1 MLKEFYASKNNQLL
15 TQKKLIMFNLRK
27 ILVLF
32 SVLLFIAQ
40 FNAQTPKVR
49 IDNTTPRQ
57 KITGFGGF
65 VCSPQFAY
73 NHMTPSEIQKMWGT
87 NSETG
92 YNIMRLYIPT
102 SKDNWNL
109 VLETAQ
115 LAKSLGLIVFASPWS
130 PPAEWKTNGNDAGTY
145 NGVEG
150 FLKEENYA
158 DFANYLNDF
167 VIYLRN
173 NGVELDAI
181 SLQNEPDY
189 VVSYA
194 GCSYTPA
201 QMTNFLKNYSDVI
214 SCKIIAPETVGMS
227 NTFVTALQAADV
239 LPKFEI
245 YAGHQYGG
253 IGSTYKGFQN
263 TDKEIWMTEYLINWN
278 SSGTS
283 RNFTWNTDAFD
294 FAKSINDVMV
304 GGGNAWIHYATKRYY
319 GMLGDGQFGTTTGEI
334 TKRGYILS
342 HFAKYTTGYR
352 RLDAIWSDQGSM
364 QGSAYINNTGDKV
377 TLMVFNSSANTYNL
391 KADLPFYTTSAQKIL
406 TNETTNMSSSSLSFT
421 ETFRPTIQIAPYSVI
436 TYVFDKSKTREV
448 SNMTGQDVNYNKIE
462 SQTTTNSAFGTA
474 YQLSGK
480 TATLYNP
487 TPLISA
493 NTTAANGYLS
503 LDDRYNKLV
512 FHVNSYTTSNLP
524 TSSNTTLYYVD
535 NAGVVKSYNYGT
547 LNLPSSG
554 SSNFDLVF
562 DISRAV
568 LTTGCKGILGLRN
581 GNYSSVLTFNFGDVY
596 FSISNEK
603 AMKFAGVYSDGD
615 SNLMDVYENSYYTT
629 LDFTNTTNI
638 NTSANWIDKV
648 LNKNSIFYV
657 SNGSGFRNSSAVST
671 VNANVVSGSTC
682 ASLELS
688 DQGGDFNAPVNF
700 TATTASYTKTIAG
713 YTVLVLP
720 FEADIPSGIEAYTML
735 PSATKVACT
744 PIANGKIPANTPI
757 LINGN
762 GTFTFTGSGNVST
775 PKAITVNQFNADY
788 SSIKAYT
795 GGYVLKTVG
804 GTIGFYKITSGSEV
818 VPAFSAYITEENS
831 YSASMLPI
839 EFQTL
844 AVKDVSGSKI
854 QLYPNPA
861 KDEIFVTVGNGADYR
876 IFDAKGSLILTG
888 KLSSGKNRVD
898 VSKLALG
905 VYFIEVGNSQKIE
918 KSKFIKK

>member
-1 MLKEFYASKNNQLL
+1 ML
-15 TQKKLIMFNLRK
+15 QKLPIFNPQKRIMINLRK
-27 ILVLF
+27 ILALF
-32 SVLLFIAQ
+32 SVLLFTAQ
-40 FNAQTPKVR
+40 FSAQTPKVR

-73 NHMTPSEIQKMWGT
+73 NHMTSTEIQKMWGA

-92 YNIMRLYIPT
+92 YNIMRLYIPS
-102 SKDNWNL
+102 SKANWNL

-130 PPAEWKTNGNDAGTY
+130 PPAEWKTNGNEAGTY

-150 FLKEENYA
+150 FLKKENYA

-167 VIYLRN
+167 VVYLRN

-189 VVSYA
+189 VVTYA
-194 GCSYTPA
+194 GCTYTPA

-227 NTFVTALQAADV
+227 NTFATALQATDV

-263 TDKEIWMTEYLINWN
+263 TDKEIWMTEFLINWN
-278 SSGTS
+278 ANGGS

-319 GMLGDGQFGTTTGEI
+319 GMLGDGQFGTTNGEI

-352 RLDAIWSDQGSM
+352 RVDAIWSDQGSM
-364 QGSAYINNTGDKV
+364 QGSAYINDTGDKV
-377 TLMVFNSSANTYNL
+377 TLMVFNSSSNTYNL
-391 KADLPFYTTSAQKIL
+391 KVDLPFYTTSTLKVL
-406 TNETTNMSSSSLSFT
+406 TNETNNMSSSNINFT
-421 ETFRPTIQIAPYSVI
+421 ETFRPTIQIEPYSVI
-436 TYVFDKSKTREV
+436 TFVFDKSKIREV

-462 SQTTTNSAFGTA
+462 SQTVTNAAFGNA

-487 TPLISA
+487 TPLISS
-493 NTTAANGYLS
+493 NTTSANGYIS
-503 LDDRYNKLV
+503 LDDRYNKLI

-535 NAGVVKSYNYGT
+535 NTGTVKSYNYGKIS
-547 LNLPSSG
+547 LPSSG

-568 LTTGCKGILGLRN
+568 LTTGCKGIVGLRN

-596 FSISNEK
+596 FSVSNEK

-615 SNLMDVYENSYYTT
+615 SNLMDVYENNYYTL

-638 NTSANWIDKV
+638 NTTANWKDKM

-657 SNGSGFRNSSAVST
+657 SNGSGFRLSSTNSAINT
-671 VNANVVSGSTC
+671 NVVSGSTC
-682 ASLELS
+682 ANLELS
-688 DQGGDFNAPVNF
+688 DQGGEFNAPFSF
-700 TATTASYTKTIAG
+700 TATAASYSKTITG
-713 YTVLVLP
+713 YSILVLP
-720 FEADIPSGIEAYTML
+720 FEADIPNGIVAYTML
-735 PSATKVACT
+735 PSATKVTCT
-744 PIANGKIPANTPI
+744 PIENGKVPANTPI
-757 LINGN
+757 LVNGN
-762 GTFTFTGSGNVST
+762 GTFTFNGSGNVSA

-788 SSIKAYT
+788 SFVKAYS
-795 GGYVLKTVG
+795 GGYVLKTVN
-804 GTIGFYKITSGSEV
+804 GTTVFYKITSGNEMVS
-818 VPAFSAYITEENS
+818 PFSAYISEENS
-831 YSASMLPI
+831 YSASLLPLEI
-839 EFQTL
+839 QTL
-844 AVKDVSGSKI
+844 GVKDVDNPKL
-854 QLYPNPA
+854 QLFPNPA
-861 KDEIFVTVGNGADYR
+861 NEELFVTIGNGADYK
-876 IFDAKGSLILTG
+876 IFDLKGGLVLRG
-888 KLSSGKNRVD
+888 KLFSGKNKID
-898 VSKLALG
+898 ISKLTAG
-905 VYFIEVGNSQKIE
+905 VYLIEIGDTQKVE
-918 KSKFIKK
+918 TNKFIKK

>member
-1 MLKEFYASKNNQLL
+1 
-15 TQKKLIMFNLRK
+15 MFNLRK
-27 ILVLF
+27 IFALLATF
-32 SVLLFIAQ
+32 LFIIQ
-40 FNAQTPKVR
+40 FSAQTPKVR

-73 NHMTPSEIQKMWGT
+73 NHMTNAEIQKMWGV

-92 YNIMRLYIPT
+92 YNIMRLYIP
-102 SKDNWNL
+102 SNKANWNQ

-115 LAKSLGLIVFASPWS
+115 LAKSLGLIIFASPWS
-130 PPAEWKTNGNDAGTY
+130 PPAEWKTNGNEAGTY

-167 VIYLRN
+167 VVYLRN

-189 VVSYA
+189 VVSYS

-227 NTFVTALQAADV
+227 NTFATALQAADV

-263 TDKEIWMTEYLINWN
+263 TDKETWMTEFLINWN
-278 SSGTS
+278 SSGGS
-283 RNFTWNTDAFD
+283 RNFSWNTDAFD

-319 GMLGDGQFGTTTGEI
+319 GMLGDGQFGTTNGEI

-342 HFAKYTTGYR
+342 HFAKYTIGYR
-352 RLDAIWSDQGSM
+352 RLDAIWSDQGAM
-364 QGSAYINNTGDKV
+364 QGSSYINDAGDKV
-377 TLMVFNSSANTYNL
+377 TLMVFNSSANNYNL
-391 KADLPFYTTSAQKIL
+391 KVDLPFYTASALKVL
-406 TNETTNMSSSSLSFT
+406 TNETTNMSTSNLIFT
-421 ETFRPTIQIAPYSVI
+421 ETFRPTVQISPYSVI
-436 TYVFDKSKTREV
+436 TFVFDKSKVRDV
-448 SNMTGQDVNYNKIE
+448 SNMSGLDVNYNKIE
-462 SQTTTNSAFGTA
+462 SQTVTNAAFGTT

-487 TPLISA
+487 TPLIST
-493 NTTAANGYLS
+493 NTNAANGYLN
-503 LDDRYNKLV
+503 LDDRYNKLI

-535 NAGVVKSYNYGT
+535 AAGTVKSYNYGT
-547 LNLPSSG
+547 LSLPSSG
-554 SSNFDLVF
+554 SGNFDLVF

-568 LTTGCKGILGLRN
+568 LTTGCKGIIGLRN

-615 SNLMDVYENSYYTT
+615 SNLMDAYENSYYTS
-629 LDFTNTTNI
+629 LDFTNATSI
-638 NTSANWIDKV
+638 NTSANWKDKM

-657 SNGSGFRNSSAVST
+657 SNGAGFRLSSANSAT
-671 VNANVVSGSTC
+671 NANVVSGNSC
-682 ASLELS
+682 ANLELS
-688 DQGGDFNAPVNF
+688 DQGGDFNAPIDF
-700 TATTASYTKTIAG
+700 TAISASYTKTITD
-713 YTVLVLP
+713 YTILVLP
-720 FEADIPSGIEAYTML
+720 FEATIPNGVQAYTML
-735 PSATKVACT
+735 PSASKVTCS
-744 PIANGKIPANTPI
+744 PIENGIIPANTPV
-757 LINGN
+757 LINAN
-762 GTFTFTGSGNVST
+762 GTFSFVGSGKVSS

-788 SSIKAYT
+788 SSVKAYT

-804 GTIGFYKITSGSEV
+804 GTTGFYKITSGNELVS
-818 VPAFSAYITEENS
+818 PFSAYLSEDNAYT
-831 YSASMLPI
+831 ASTLPL
-839 EFQTL
+839 ELLTL
-844 AVKDVSGSKI
+844 GVDEVSQSKI
-854 QLYPNPA
+854 HFYPNPA
-861 KDEIFVTVGNGADYR
+861 FEELFVNLDKESVYK
-876 IFDAKGSLILTG
+876 IFDANGRLILNG
-888 KLSSGKNRVD
+888 KLFPGKNKID
-898 VSKLALG
+898 VSKLNAG
-905 VYFIEVGNSQKIE
+905 IYYIEAGNNQNLE
-918 KSKFIKK
+918 KTKFVKK

>member
-1 MLKEFYASKNNQLL
+1 MKKTILKSLGQLA
-15 TQKKLIMFNLRK
+15 
-27 ILVLF
+27 
-32 SVLLFIAQ
+32 FIAMA
-40 FNAQTPKVR
+40 FLSFLVDAQTPKVR

-73 NHMTPSEIQKMWGT
+73 NHMTTAEIQKMWGA
-87 NSETG
+87 NSEAG

-102 SKDNWNL
+102 SRDNWNL

-115 LAKSLGLIVFASPWS
+115 LAKSLGLIIFASPWS

-167 VIYLRN
+167 VVYLRN

-189 VVSYA
+189 VVTYA

-227 NTFVTALQAADV
+227 NTFATALQAADV

-263 TDKEIWMTEYLINWN
+263 TDKEIWMTEFLINWN
-278 SSGTS
+278 ANGGS

-421 ETFRPTIQIAPYSVI
+421 ETFRPTIQIEPYSVI
-436 TYVFDKSKTREV
+436 TYVFNKSKTREV

-462 SQTTTNSAFGTA
+462 TQTTTNSAFGTA

-554 SSNFDLVF
+554 STNFDLVF

-596 FSISNEK
+596 FAISNEK

-615 SNLMDVYENSYYTT
+615 SNLMDVYENTYYTS
-629 LDFTNTTNI
+629 LDFTSVTGI
-638 NTSANWIDKV
+638 NTSANWKSKMA
-648 LNKNSIFYV
+648 NSNSIFYV
-657 SNGSGFRNSSAVST
+657 NSGSGFINSKAANS
-671 VNANVVSGSTC
+671 NVVSGTVA

-688 DQGGDFNAPVNF
+688 DQGGDFNAPFAF
-700 TATTASYTKTIAG
+700 TATAASYTKTLNG
-713 YTVLVLP
+713 YAVIVLP
-720 FEADIPSGIEAYTML
+720 FEANVPVGVQAYNML
-735 PSATKVACT
+735 PSSSKVLCT
-744 PIANGKIPANTPI
+744 SVPNGKISANTPV

-762 GTFTFTGSGNVST
+762 GTFTFTGSGSVST
-775 PKAITVNQFNADY
+775 PKAIVSNQFNADY
-788 SSIKAYT
+788 STVKAYT

-804 GTIGFYKITSGSEV
+804 GVTGFYKISSGSETV
-818 VPAFSAYITEENS
+818 AAFSAYISEENA
-831 YSASMLPI
+831 YSASLLPL
-839 EFQTL
+839 EFETL
-844 AVKDVSGSKI
+844 AVQGISDSKL

-861 KDEIFVTVGNGADYR
+861 KNEIFINWKSS
-876 IFDAKGSLILTG
+876 DAAYSIIDANGSLISNQS
-888 KLSSGKNRVD
+888 KLVSGKNRID
-898 VSKLALG
+898 ISKLTSG
-905 VYFIEVGNSQKIE
+905 VYFIEIYESGKRIRT
-918 KSKFIKK
+918 KFIKQ

>member
-1 MLKEFYASKNNQLL
+1 
-15 TQKKLIMFNLRK
+15 MFNLRK
-27 ILVLF
+27 KFALLATF
-32 SVLLFIAQ
+32 LFIIQ
-40 FNAQTPKVR
+40 FGAQTPKVR

-73 NHMTPSEIQKMWGT
+73 NHMTNAEIQKIWGV

-92 YNIMRLYIPT
+92 YNIMRLYIP
-102 SKDNWNL
+102 SNKANWNQ

-115 LAKSLGLIVFASPWS
+115 LAKSLGLIIFASPWS
-130 PPAEWKTNGNDAGTY
+130 PPAEWKTNGNEAGTY

-167 VIYLRN
+167 VVYLRN

-189 VVSYA
+189 VVSYS

-227 NTFVTALQAADV
+227 NTFATALQAADV
-239 LPKFEI
+239 FPKFEI

-263 TDKEIWMTEYLINWN
+263 TDKEIWMTEFLINWN
-278 SSGTS
+278 SSGGS

-448 SNMTGQDVNYNKIE
+448 SNMTGQDVNHNKIE
-462 SQTTTNSAFGTA
+462 SQTTTNTAFGTA

-487 TPLISA
+487 TPLIST
-493 NTTAANGYLS
+493 NTNATNGYLN
-503 LDDRYNKLV
+503 LDDRYNKLI

-524 TSSNTTLYYVD
+524 TSSNTTLYYID
-535 NAGVVKSYNYGT
+535 AAGTVKSYNYGT
-547 LNLPSSG
+547 LSLPSSG
-554 SSNFDLVF
+554 SGNFDLVF

-581 GNYSSVLTFNFGDVY
+581 GNYSSILTFNFGDVY

-615 SNLMDVYENSYYTT
+615 SNLMDAYENSYYTS
-629 LDFTNTTNI
+629 LDFTNATSI
-638 NTSANWIDKV
+638 NTSANWKDKM

-657 SNGSGFRNSSAVST
+657 SNGSGFRMNSASST
-671 VNANVVSGSTC
+671 PNANVVSGNSC
-682 ASLELS
+682 ANLELS

-700 TATTASYTKTIAG
+700 TATTASYTKTITD
-713 YTVLVLP
+713 YTILVLP
-720 FEADIPSGIEAYTML
+720 FEATIPNGVLAYTML
-735 PSATKVACT
+735 PSASKVTCS
-744 PIANGKIPANTPI
+744 PIENGMIPANTPV
-757 LINGN
+757 LINAN
-762 GTFTFTGSGNVST
+762 GTFSFVGSGKVSS

-788 SSIKAYT
+788 SSVKAYT

-804 GTIGFYKITSGSEV
+804 GTTGFYKIISGNELVS
-818 VPAFSAYITEENS
+818 PFSAYLSEDNAYT
-831 YSASMLPI
+831 ASTLPL
-839 EFQTL
+839 ELLTL
-844 AVKDVSGSKI
+844 GVDEVSQSKI
-854 QLYPNPA
+854 HFYPNPA
-861 KDEIFVTVGNGADYR
+861 FEELFVNLDKESVYK
-876 IFDAKGSLILTG
+876 IFDANGRLILNG
-888 KLSSGKNRVD
+888 KLFPGKNKID
-898 VSKLALG
+898 VSKLNAG
-905 VYFIEVGNSQKIE
+905 IYYIAAGNNQNLE
-918 KSKFIKK
+918 KTKFIKK